1 MLYKNLELLN
11 IYPIRSVV
19 KVDDTVSGIGEGQ
32 NAGCWTVGIA
42 RYSNYMNIDS
52 YEHEA
57 SLSEEEIETRL
68 IHSRKILSDAGA
80 DYVID
85 TLEQLPYV
93 INGINT
99 TLRMHYPYYHNHNTD
114 CD

>member
-1 MLYKNLELLN
+1 MDV
-11 IYPIRSVV
+11 YPIRSVV
-19 KVDDTVSGIGEGQ
+19 KVDDTVSGVGEGQ

-57 SLSEEEIETRL
+57 SLSEEEIEARL

-99 TLRMHYPYYHNHNTD
+99 ILRMRYPSYPNLNPSED
-114 CD
+114 